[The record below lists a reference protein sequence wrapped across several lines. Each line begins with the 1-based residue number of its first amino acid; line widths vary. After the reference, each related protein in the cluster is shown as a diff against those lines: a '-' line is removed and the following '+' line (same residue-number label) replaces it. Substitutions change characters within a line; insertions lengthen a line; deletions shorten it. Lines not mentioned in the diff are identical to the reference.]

1 MRDEL
6 KNDLK
11 NKSFF
16 AGISLGSNTNYDS
29 SFAVLD
35 KNLDIISIDKFYTI
49 EDLELILK
57 NFTSIDNTIFCVSLP
72 EDMSLLDGKWRIH
85 AKNYK
90 MLDDN
95 FKINR
100 NNWTNRISLRANDLL
115 LQYKEKGIMIF
126 RYDVSQLRMSYGLE
140 PTYPIRSSSDCKSF
154 QDALRLKYNFRAL
167 PDNMLPASNLE
178 ALLGAILAYD
188 ISRGVET
195 KCVCEMGGLDVLFKV
210 I

>member
-6 KNDLK
+6 KDNLK
-11 NKSFF
+11 TKSFF
-16 AGISLGSNTNYDS
+16 IGISLGSNTNYDS

-35 KNLDIISIDKFYTI
+35 KDLNIISIDKFYTV

-57 NFTSIDNTIFCVSLP
+57 NFTSSDNAIFCVSMP
-72 EDMSLLDGKWRIH
+72 EDMTLLDGKWRIH

-90 MLDDN
+90 MLDDT

-100 NNWTNRISLRANDLL
+100 HNWTNRISMRANDLL
-115 LQYKEKGIMIF
+115 LQYKNKGTIIY
-126 RYDVSQLRMSYGLE
+126 RYDVAQLRMSYGLE
-140 PTYPIRSSSDCKSF
+140 PIFPIRSSSDCKSF
-154 QDALRLKYNFRAL
+154 QDSLRLKYNFRLL

-178 ALLGAILAYD
+178 ALLGALFAYD
-188 ISRGVET
+188 ISKGIEINN
-195 KCVCEMGGLDVLFKV
+195 VCEIGGLDVLFKV

>member
-6 KNDLK
+6 KNNLR

-16 AGISLGSNTNYDS
+16 AGISLGGNTNYDS

-35 KNLDIISIDKFYTI
+35 KELNILSLDKFYAV

-95 FKINR
+95 FKINK
-100 NNWTNRISLRANDLL
+100 NNWTNRVSLRANDILL
-115 LQYKEKGIMIF
+115 KYKEQGVMIF
-126 RYDVSQLRMSYGLE
+126 RYDVAQLRMSYGLE

-154 QDALRLKYNFRAL
+154 QDALRMKYNFKTL

-178 ALLGAILAYD
+178 AILGALLAYD
-188 ISRGVET
+188 VANKANIRKASEI
-195 KCVCEMGGLDVLFKV
+195 GGLDILFKV
-210 I
+210 L

>member
-6 KNDLK
+6 KGNLE

-16 AGISLGSNTNYDS
+16 VGISLGSNTNYDS

-35 KNLDIISIDKFYTI
+35 KDLNIISLDKFYMV

-57 NFTSIDNTIFCVSLP
+57 KFTSIDNTIFCVSLP

-85 AKNYK
+85 AKNYQL
-90 MLDDN
+90 LDDN

-100 NNWTNRISLRANDLL
+100 NNWTNRVSLRANDLL
-115 LQYKEKGIMIF
+115 LKYKEQGIILF

-154 QDALRLKYNFRAL
+154 QDALRLKYNFKAL

-178 ALLGAILAYD
+178 ALLGALFAHD
-188 ISRGVET
+188 ISQKTEV
-195 KCVCEMGGLDVLFKV
+195 KKVCEVGGLDLLFKV

>member
-6 KNDLK
+6 KSDLK
-11 NKSFF
+11 TKNFF
-16 AGISLGSNTNYDS
+16 IGISLGSNTNYDS

-35 KNLDIISIDKFYTI
+35 KDLNIISIDKFYTV

-57 NFTSIDNTIFCVSLP
+57 NFTSANNSVFCVSMP
-72 EDMSLLDGKWRIH
+72 EDMTLLDGKWRIH

-100 NNWTNRISLRANDLL
+100 KNWTNRISMRANDIFM
-115 LQYKEKGIMIF
+115 QYKDRGVMIY

-140 PTYPIRSSSDCKSF
+140 PIFPLRSSSDCKSF
-154 QDALRLKYNFRAL
+154 QDSLRLKYKFKLL

-178 ALLGAILAYD
+178 ALLGALFAFD
-188 ISRGVET
+188 ISKGIET
-195 KCVCEMGGLDVLFKV
+195 KRVCEIGGLDVLFKV